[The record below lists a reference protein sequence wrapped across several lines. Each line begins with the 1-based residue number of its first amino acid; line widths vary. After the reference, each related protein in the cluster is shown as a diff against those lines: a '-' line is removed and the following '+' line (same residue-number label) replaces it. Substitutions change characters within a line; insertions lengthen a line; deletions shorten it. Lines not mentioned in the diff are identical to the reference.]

1 MVVPTHLFMLLAS
14 TSRTRAGFFLSK
26 VGMGKHPHGMQML
39 SLCRNLRFHGCGQTI
54 DASPLALVEFAVH
67 QLDAEMPLDLKNEL
81 EDIDGVD
88 LQIAAKQRLIVAQI
102 LRCQVLDSQ
111 AANNDRL

>member
-1 MVVPTHLFMLLAS
+1 MVVPTHLFILLAS

-39 SLCRNLRFHGCGQTI
+39 SPCRNLRFDGRGQTI
-54 DASPLALVEFAVH
+54 DTLPCAFVEFAVH
-67 QLDAEMPLDLKNEL
+67 QLDAEMPLNLKNEL
-81 EDIDGVD
+81 ENIDGVD
-88 LQIAAKQRLIVAQI
+88 LQIAAKERLIVAQFF
-102 LRCQVLDSQ
+102 RGQVPDSQ